1 MYRTDDD
8 TIDDNTG
15 ELRGDP
21 GPDEIIGTDDDVVLI
36 LGGDGLPCT
45 DDDTLACGP
54 DEQPGTADDGL
65 NLGPDGRAGTADDNT
80 TLVQPDTS
88 LQTPGRRVTL
98 SGGDSTASS
107 GRRIVS
113 YSWRQICLNPDAYG
127 YHKVVAYHDLVKGIG
142 YCGVDVALSS
152 DRGRTV
158 TLTTPALPA
167 MVKRSH
173 RETIGRR
180 VETVTEEATVSLYYM
195 LTVTDSA
202 GGQDYALVSVD
213 VAEAPEV
220 IPDTG
225 PIAKAVATYT
235 GSRARQGSIAS
246 YQWTQVSG
254 TEVELTNADRS
265 RATFTTPT
273 GQTADMAYSFLL
285 TVTDTVGSQ
294 DFAVVKIGVRAR
306 PTVAVDFTTSRA
318 QSRTW
323 SAGDVIGLRGD
334 IGGITGEEL
343 AYTWSSMPASLNN
356 VAWSGDLTGTV
367 DGPGGRVTNGF
378 TLPNSVMP
386 CALYAFTLSVS
397 DGVSRP
403 AGIVKRTL
411 RVNPPPDGCTS
422 GRRGCRGSRPCCRRW
437 SSKGRAWPAPAPTS
451 PAPGESVT
459 LQGTDSINPHGEWWR
474 MRHQWTQL
482 SGPTVT
488 LTHPQAFQPAP
499 NFGDP
504 RFTIPADA

>member
-15 ELRGDP
+15 ELTGDP

-180 VETVTEEATVSLYYM
+180 VATFESEATVSLYYM

-202 GGQDYALVSVD
+202 G
-213 VAEAPEV
+213 
-220 IPDTG
+220 
-225 PIAKAVATYT
+225 ATYDYET
-235 GSRARQGSIAS
+235 
-246 YQWTQVSG
+246 
-254 TEVELTNADRS
+254 RS
-265 RATFTTPT
+265 TYA
-273 GQTADMAYSFLL
+273 L
-285 TVTDTVGSQ
+285 TVTANDGNGGAASIALTVNLTDVDEAPPPEQQS
-294 DFAVVKIGVRAR
+294 VVS
-306 PTVAVDFTTSRA
+306 PTAK
-318 QSRTW
+318 
-323 SAGDVIGLRGD
+323 AG
-334 IGGITGEEL
+334 
-343 AYTWSSMPASLNN
+343 P
-356 VAWSGDLTGTV
+356 DLTG
-367 DGPGGRVTNGF
+367 
-378 TLPNSVMP
+378 
-386 CALYAFTLSVS
+386 
-397 DGVSRP
+397 
-403 AGIVKRTL
+403 
-411 RVNPPPDGCTS
+411 
-422 GRRGCRGSRPCCRRW
+422 
-437 SSKGRAWPAPAPTS
+437 
-451 PAPGESVT
+451 APGESVT

>member
-1 MYRTDDD
+1 MFRLVLGETSKPLPTRPRRPEYTFEFTVRDQFNNLTYTAPQTITVTVADEIGAASAPTAIARVTTTSPHPQETYTITDPGRGRDGVYRTDDD

-15 ELRGDP
+15 ELTGDP

-180 VETVTEEATVSLYYM
+180 VATFESEATVSLYYM

-202 GGQDYALVSVD
+202 G
-213 VAEAPEV
+213 
-220 IPDTG
+220 
-225 PIAKAVATYT
+225 ATYDYET
-235 GSRARQGSIAS
+235 
-246 YQWTQVSG
+246 
-254 TEVELTNADRS
+254 RS
-265 RATFTTPT
+265 TYA
-273 GQTADMAYSFLL
+273 L
-285 TVTDTVGSQ
+285 TVTANDGNGGAASIALTVNLT
-294 DFAVVKIGVRAR
+294 D
-306 PTVAVDFTTSRA
+306 VDEAPPVEQQGTGMA
-318 QSRTW
+318 C
-323 SAGDVIGLRGD
+323 AG
-334 IGGITGEEL
+334 
-343 AYTWSSMPASLNN
+343 P
-356 VAWSGDLTGTV
+356 DLTG
-367 DGPGGRVTNGF
+367 
-378 TLPNSVMP
+378 
-386 CALYAFTLSVS
+386 
-397 DGVSRP
+397 
-403 AGIVKRTL
+403 
-411 RVNPPPDGCTS
+411 
-422 GRRGCRGSRPCCRRW
+422 
-437 SSKGRAWPAPAPTS
+437 
-451 PAPGESVT
+451 APGESVT